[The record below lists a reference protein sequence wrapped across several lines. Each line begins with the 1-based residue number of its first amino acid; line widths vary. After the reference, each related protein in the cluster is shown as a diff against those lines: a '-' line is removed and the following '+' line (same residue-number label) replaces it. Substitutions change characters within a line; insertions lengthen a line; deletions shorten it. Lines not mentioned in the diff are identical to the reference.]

1 MSLKVLVVDDEE
13 MTRNLL
19 RLMLS
24 RSKFTVLEAGG
35 GFAALEMIK
44 EHRPDLV
51 ILDLMMPDL
60 DGFSVCERV
69 RAQPE
74 YADMPIFILSARADQ
89 ETIARGLILGA
100 TNYWTKPDCYKDLL
114 AHIEDVLVVD
124 ANSG

>member
-1 MSLKVLVVDDEE
+1 MSLKFLVVDDEE

-24 RSKFTVLEAGG
+24 RSNFTVLEAGG
-35 GFAALEMIK
+35 GYAALEMIQ

-69 RAQPE
+69 RAQAE
-74 YADMPIFILSARADQ
+74 FADMPIFILSARADQ
-89 ETIARGLILGA
+89 ETIARGLSLGA
-100 TNYWTKPDCYKDLL
+100 TKYLTKPVGYKDLL
-114 AHIEDVLVVD
+114 AHIQEVLVVD
-124 ANSG
+124 AKAS

>member
-35 GFAALEMIK
+35 GFAALEMIR

-69 RAQPE
+69 RSQPE
-74 YADMPIFILSARADQ
+74 YDAMPIFILSARADQ
-89 ETIARGLILGA
+89 ETIARGLSLGA
-100 TNYWTKPDCYKDLL
+100 TKYLTKPVGYKDLL
-114 AHIEDVLVVD
+114 AHIQDVLVVD
-124 ANSG
+124 ANAG